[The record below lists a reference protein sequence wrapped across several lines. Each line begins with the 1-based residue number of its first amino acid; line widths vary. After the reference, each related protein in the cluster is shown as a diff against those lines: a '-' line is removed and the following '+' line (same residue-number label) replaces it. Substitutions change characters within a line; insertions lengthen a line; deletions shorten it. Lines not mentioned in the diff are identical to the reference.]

1 MPSRSTC
8 GIICSSWR
16 SFQSSSNAVMSSF
29 PLKLTEIHRKP
40 CISCIADYV
49 IAIINCCQYLITI
62 FVMISTTNIACCRDA
77 FYINIAYR
85 MPTIRVYFPGIRYL
99 IGIHLHVDVYSLGS
113 CWLCSRT
120 RTSYLYCEGF
130 LFHLMTINEPILLFT
145 ISMSNRN
152 CAFLYSC
159 NRSVFIHGSYCF
171 LIRFPG
177 LQIVTAPVFIRRP
190 RNLCCSTNFNCIIC
204 SSCGTTH
211 RSFYCLFF
219 LSFLSNCFL
228 IHNREFFILLDYHFI
243 GRNIS
248 AYICRSDFSTILV
261 FHAVN

>member
-40 CISCIADYV
+40 CISCIADYA

-85 MPTIRVYFPGIRYL
+85 IPTIRVYFPASRYPT
-99 IGIHLHVDVYSLGS
+99 GIHLHIYIYSLGS

-130 LFHLMTINEPILLFT
+130 LFYLMTSNVPILLFT
-145 ISMSNRN
+145 IFMSNGN
-152 CAFLYSC
+152 SSCFHSC
-159 NRSVFIHGSYCF
+159 NNSVRIYSGYT
-171 LIRFPG
+171 LVIR
-177 LQIVTAPVFIRRP
+177 
-190 RNLCCSTNFNCIIC
+190 
-204 SSCGTTH
+204 
-211 RSFYCLFF
+211 
-219 LSFLSNCFL
+219 
-228 IHNREFFILLDYHFI
+228 
-243 GRNIS
+243 
-248 AYICRSDFSTILV
+248 
-261 FHAVN
+261 